1 MLKKIGK
8 DAGVKRKFIVF
19 FFSYS
24 TIKSHLIPCCE
35 ALITTFG
42 FFVNCLFTFLFH
54 FSGAPKLV
62 PKCPP
67 EIQEKLDHFGF
78 KRHQV
83 EIITDPS
90 KIRKKR
96 IYTEVEYCHKLGK
109 PPMKKSRVISIEEPA
124 LDVPPV
130 ETVSNLMIY
139 FLY

>member
-8 DAGVKRKFIVF
+8 DAGVER
-19 FFSYS
+19 
-24 TIKSHLIPCCE
+24 
-35 ALITTFG
+35 
-42 FFVNCLFTFLFH
+42 
-54 FSGAPKLV
+54 APKLV

-67 EIQEKLDHFGF
+67 GIQEKLDHFGV

-109 PPMKKSRVISIEEPA
+109 PPMKKSRVIFIEEPA

>member
-1 MLKKIGK
+1 M
-8 DAGVKRKFIVF
+8 
-19 FFSYS
+19 S
-24 TIKSHLIPCCE
+24 T
-35 ALITTFG
+35 
-42 FFVNCLFTFLFH
+42 VCLHFYL

-62 PKCPP
+62 RKCPP
-67 EIQEKLDHFGF
+67 GIQEKLDHFGV

-109 PPMKKSRVISIEEPA
+109 PPMKKSRVIFIEEPA
-124 LDVPPV
+124 VDAPPV
-130 ETVSNLMIY
+130 KKVSILILY

>member
-1 MLKKIGK
+1 MSSKFLKENSIFSDFCLKLYN
-8 DAGVKRKFIVF
+8 F
-19 FFSYS
+19 FP
-24 TIKSHLIPCCE
+24 HLGATSDTENDPE
-35 ALITTFG
+35 NITDTDDEIE
-42 FFVNCLFTFLFH
+42 FFQ
-54 FSGAPKLV
+54 
-62 PKCPP
+62 
-67 EIQEKLDHFGF
+67 EIQKKLDHFGF

-109 PPMKKSRVISIEEPA
+109 PPMKKSRVIFIEEPA

>member
-1 MLKKIGK
+1 M
-8 DAGVKRKFIVF
+8 
-19 FFSYS
+19 S
-24 TIKSHLIPCCE
+24 T
-35 ALITTFG
+35 
-42 FFVNCLFTFLFH
+42 VCLQFYL

-62 PKCPP
+62 RKCPP
-67 EIQEKLDHFGF
+67 GIQEKLDHFGF

-109 PPMKKSRVISIEEPA
+109 PPMKKSRVIFIEEPA

-130 ETVSNLMIY
+130 KTIPEPSKSDHSTVSLTSY
-139 FLY
+139 LTSFTFYR